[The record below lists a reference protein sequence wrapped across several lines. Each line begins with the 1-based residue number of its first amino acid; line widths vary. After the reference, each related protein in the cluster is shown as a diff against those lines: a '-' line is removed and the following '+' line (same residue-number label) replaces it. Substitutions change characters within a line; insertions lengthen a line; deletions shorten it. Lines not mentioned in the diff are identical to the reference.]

1 MKLYSSILGKSLT
14 FACTKL
20 RVDFHIRNI
29 QNLKLDLRI
38 LIYPYLAA
46 LIFVNVLELD
56 MQAQLCVHYQAWVH
70 VSNS

>member
-1 MKLYSSILGKSLT
+1 MYKNK
-14 FACTKL
+14 
-20 RVDFHIRNI
+20 IRNI